1 MVTRVRI
8 PFLAS
13 GGSVKFI
20 NKWLSFGKGLAVFGL
35 VCAIGNVSAQFA
47 SQNCSLYAN
56 LDLAFFGSANGN
68 DCWGYVSPSGRE
80 YAIMGLNNQ
89 VAFVDITVPASPVV
103 VATIPHAANL
113 WGGIKVY
120 QNYCYAVTEQAG
132 TGIQVIDMSLID
144 TGVVTLVRTIPSP
157 GRTHTLTCNPVSG
170 FLYTCGS
177 RDGTG
182 TSMCFSLAD
191 PSNPVQVGIPTIT
204 TNYQHESTCVTYTSG
219 PYAGK
224 QIWFGFSES
233 RGVDVYD
240 VTNKAAPI
248 FLKRITYP
256 NIGYCH
262 QGWLSEDRKYL
273 YVDDEFDESNLNV
286 PTRSLIFN
294 VEDPANGF
302 FVGTFSTGEA
312 AIDHNQYVR
321 DGFLFQ
327 ANYRSGLRIFEQA
340 LSPEAPYQTGFFD
353 TYPANN
359 LRGYDGAWSN
369 YCFFPSGTSIV
380 SDINR
385 GLFVVNVLDATT
397 RKLAPQGFSTTSARV
412 VSGAL
417 GDLGTSNDSRL
428 ILSSKSALAS
438 VKFPLHLEVTRTAVD
453 TDPARIRI
461 AVEANGVRNA
471 STSQRVELFDWVAG
485 QYVIVNEGTIRRT
498 DTVLTS
504 DWLANPSRFV
514 SAATKEVR
522 SRISWNTN
530 AMGNYGMS
538 VAIDQ
543 VRFDITQ

>member
-1 MVTRVRI
+1 MK
-8 PFLAS
+8 
-13 GGSVKFI
+13 SV
-20 NKWLSFGKGLAVFGL
+20 NKLFVFGKVLAMLGL
-35 VCAIGNVSAQFA
+35 VFAWGTASAQFA

-56 LDLAFFGSANGN
+56 LDPVFFGSSSGN

-80 YAIMGLNNQ
+80 YAIMGLNNK
-89 VAFVDITVPASPVV
+89 VAFVDITDPASPVV
-103 VATIPHAANL
+103 VSTIPHTSST

-120 QNYCYAVTEQAG
+120 QNFCYATTETAG
-132 TGIQVIDMSLID
+132 TGLQVIDMSLID
-144 TGVVTLVRTIPSP
+144 SGVVTLVRTIPSP
-157 GRTHTLTCNPVSG
+157 GRTHTLTCDPVSG

-191 PSNPVQVGIPTIT
+191 PSNPVQVGIASIT

-224 QIWFGFSES
+224 QIWFGFSEG

-327 ANYRSGLRIFEQA
+327 ANYRSGLRIFEQV
-340 LSPEAPYQTGFFD
+340 LSPEAPIQTGFFD

-385 GLFVVNVLDATT
+385 GLFVINVLDATT
-397 RKLAPQGFSTTSARV
+397 RKLAPQGYTTSSGRV
-412 VSGAL
+412 MSGAL
-417 GDLGTSNDSRL
+417 SDLATSDDLRL
-428 ILSSKSALAS
+428 ILSSKSSLAS
-438 VKFPLHLEVTRTAVD
+438 AKYPLQMEVTRTAID
-453 TDPARIRI
+453 ADPARIRI
-461 AVEANGVRNA
+461 AVEANGLRNA
-471 STSQRVELFDWVAG
+471 STSQRVELFDWIAG
-485 QYVIVNEGTIRRT
+485 QYVIVKEGTIRRT
-498 DTVLTS
+498 DTVVTS

-514 SAATKEVR
+514 SSATKEVR

-530 AMGNYGMS
+530 AMGNYSMS

-543 VRFDITQ
+543 IRLDITQ